1 MADERIDFSRFTRSA
16 INEEVSKKEN
26 PQREIRPQAE
36 KERAP
41 DYTQRVAEKEGRSE
55 WSGAWAG
62 GRSR

>member
-1 MADERIDFSRFTRSA
+1 MADQQIDFSRPAESEGASHQRH
-16 INEEVSKKEN
+16 
-26 PQREIRPQAE
+26 PQRETRQQAE